1 MAEDNDILVGKI
13 RGILYADTLID
24 LTHVRIEVV
33 DGKVKIYG
41 TVPSLAALNAAEN
54 DVLSVDG
61 VKSIENLLE
70 IVYPGCPDDVA
81 DKNLEKQLLE
91 AFKSDTSINCKAVK
105 VNVQNGVVTLT
116 GSVDTDSSKESLQS
130 IIKNIT
136 SPVIIIDKLAV
147 VTSNLQ
153 TDRTIAD
160 QIQSVLTS
168 IDPSNNSA
176 LVVHIDNGSVILDGK
191 VRDWNEYNRI
201 EFAIRQIP
209 GVAHVKNEL
218 ILV

>member
-1 MAEDNDILVGKI
+1 MTEDKDILVGKI
-13 RGILYADTLID
+13 RSILYADTLID

-81 DKNLEKQLLE
+81 DKNLEKQILQTVKLD
-91 AFKSDTSINCKAVK
+91 SSINSSAIK
-105 VNVQNGVVTLT
+105 VRVQNGVITLT
-116 GSVDTDSSKESLQS
+116 GSVDTDYEKDSLHT
-130 IIKNIT
+130 IIKQIT
-136 SPVIIIDKLAV
+136 SPVIIIDKLVV
-147 VTSNLQ
+147 VTSHLDA
-153 TDRTIAD
+153 DRTIAD